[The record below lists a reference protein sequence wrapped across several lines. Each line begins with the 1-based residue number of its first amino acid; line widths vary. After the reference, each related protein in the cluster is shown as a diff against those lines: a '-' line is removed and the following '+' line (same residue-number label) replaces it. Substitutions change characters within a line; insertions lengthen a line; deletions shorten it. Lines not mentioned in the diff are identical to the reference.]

1 MLKFPFLKY
10 NLGYLNSKRFLD
22 IALAIL
28 LISILS
34 PILVLVTFLL
44 LIFNR
49 GEIIFFQKRLG
60 LDNKYFYIF
69 KFATMNKESINLP
82 GGSITLRND
91 PRVTKIGRILRI
103 SKLNEMPQLFNVF
116 IGNMSFVGPRPLMED
131 GYNLYSDDTKEI
143 LYKSKPGITGIS
155 SIVFR
160 DEEKL
165 VTESGSD
172 PLLFYK
178 NYIFPYKSQLE
189 IWYFKN
195 KSFRVDFLIIILT
208 GIKVICPKSN
218 LEFKIFKSLPKD
230 SFFHFS

>member
-1 MLKFPFLKY
+1 MSYLK
-10 NLGYLNSKRFLD
+10 SKRCLD
-22 IALAIL
+22 LVLTIL
-28 LISILS
+28 LIAIFS
-34 PILVLVTFLL
+34 PILLMVSFLL
-44 LIFNR
+44 LIFNN
-49 GEIIFFQKRLG
+49 GEVIFFQRRLG

-82 GGSITLRND
+82 GGGITLRND

-103 SKLNEMPQLFNVF
+103 SKLNELPQLFNVF
-116 IGNMSFVGPRPLMED
+116 IGNMSFVGPRPLMQE
-131 GYNLYSDDTKEI
+131 GYNLFSDDTKEI

-165 VTESGSD
+165 VTESGLD
-172 PLLFYK
+172 PLLYYK

-195 KSFRVDFLIIILT
+195 KSLSVDLLIIILT
-208 GIKVICPKSN
+208 GIKVIFPKSN